1 MQPDDWLERWREG
14 RIGFHRQGVNPRL
27 LEHHQ
32 RVLGDA
38 IRVLVPLCG
47 KSADLE
53 WLAVQGHEVVGVELS
68 ELAARAFFA
77 ERSLEP
83 NRREHRGFVEYR
95 HGEVTILVG
104 NFFDVTAELTG
115 YCDGA
120 YDRAALIALPEELR
134 GRYIAQLQTL
144 LAPKAKLLLIT
155 LDYDAQDGPPFSVS
169 PQEVEARYGAA
180 RVTPLGSV
188 DARADTPA
196 ARERGATFVHE
207 NSYLI
212 EFPAGDTP
220 APWGSAAEHRSH
232 FAFKSG

>member
-1 MQPDDWLERWREG
+1 MQPDYWLDRWREG
-14 RIGFHRQGVNPRL
+14 RTGFHQPNVNPRL

-32 RVLGDA
+32 RVLGDV

-77 ERSLEP
+77 ERSIEP
-83 NRREHRGFVEYR
+83 ERHEQPGFVEYR

-104 NFFDVTAELTG
+104 DFFDVTAELTG
-115 YCDGA
+115 YCDGV

-134 GRYIAQLQTL
+134 ARYVAHLPTL
-144 LAPKAKLLLIT
+144 LAPKARLLLVT
-155 LDYDAQDGPPFSVS
+155 LDYDAQGGPPFSVS
-169 PQEVEARYGAA
+169 AEEVEAHFAPA

-188 DARADTPA
+188 DVHADTPGA
-196 ARERGATFVHE
+196 SERGATFVNE

-212 EFPAGDTP
+212 EFSAG
-220 APWGSAAEHRSH
+220 A
-232 FAFKSG
+232 